1 VAAGT
6 ATENASSAGSVS
18 QDNEAGRGRKGMGYG
33 PGVARR
39 AAWQFL
45 NKVPDPRLSS
55 LRRFAKAIGVPLK
68 DLIS

>member
-1 VAAGT
+1 MSDPVMRKAQKLFEKSGLSL
-6 ATENASSAGSVS
+6 EEVG
-18 QDNEAGRGRKGMGYG
+18 KGMGYG

-55 LRRFAKAIGVPLK
+55 LRRFAKALGVPLK
-68 DLIS
+68 ELVS